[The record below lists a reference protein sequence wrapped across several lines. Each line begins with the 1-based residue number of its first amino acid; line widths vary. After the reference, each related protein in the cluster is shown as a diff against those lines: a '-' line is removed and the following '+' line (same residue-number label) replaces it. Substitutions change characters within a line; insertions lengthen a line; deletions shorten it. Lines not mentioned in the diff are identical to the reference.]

1 MKRQI
6 IALVAGAALIAT
18 PLITNLAQAQMGGGA
33 PGGRMEKM
41 AQKLNLTAAQK
52 TQLDGIRSRTQAK
65 IRAVLTPDQQTKFDA
80 VRAEHQKEWAARKAN
95 GGKPPVGAPHDEK
108 AEKGEHKGPHG
119 MMQSLNLTDAQK
131 AQIKAIHD
139 AAKTEMDGVLT
150 AAQKTQL
157 EQLKQQH
164 QGHKGHRKAAQPVG

>member
-41 AQKLNLTAAQK
+41 SQKLNLTAAQK
-52 TQLDGIRSRTQAK
+52 TQLEGIRSRTQAK
-65 IRAVLTPDQQTKFDA
+65 IRAVLTTEQQTKFDA
-80 VRAEHQKEWAARKAN
+80 DRAAHQKRHEAMKAN
-95 GGKPPVGAPHDEK
+95 GGKPPTGAPHDEK
-108 AEKGEHKGPHG
+108 HEPKGPHG
-119 MMQSLNLTDAQK
+119 MRALNLTEAQK
-131 AQIKAIHD
+131 TQIKAIHD

-150 AAQKTQL
+150 TAQKNQL

-164 QGHKGHRKAAQPVG
+164 QGHKGGHKGHKGQPKTA

>member
-65 IRAVLTPDQQTKFDA
+65 IRNLLTPEQQTQFDA
-80 VRAEHQKEWAARKAN
+80 DRTAHQKRHEAMKAN
-95 GGKPPVGAPHDEK
+95 GGKPPEGPHDEK
-108 AEKGEHKGPHG
+108 NEPKGQHR
-119 MMQSLNLTDAQK
+119 MRALNLTDAQK
-131 AQIKAIHD
+131 TQIKAIHD

-150 AAQKTQL
+150 TAQKTQL

-164 QGHKGHRKAAQPVG
+164 QGHKGHKGQHKPA